1 MMESSVCQRM
11 KEAGF
16 VAIAR
21 DLPKPLIGRTVQ
33 ALLAGGLTF
42 LEITYCQ
49 DQPDTLERTR
59 EAIEEA
65 VRAGAGKMCVGAGTV
80 LTAEQARVAC
90 EAGAQYII
98 SPGFYPEVVR
108 ETKRQGMA
116 SIPGAL
122 TPTEIATAWAAGA
135 DMVKLFPADD
145 LGCHY
150 IRNIRV
156 PLGHIPLLCTGGV
169 NLETIPGFF
178 AAGAAAVGG
187 GVTVLKPECIAQER
201 FDEITRLAALHVEAV
216 RNSRKGVN
224 V

>member
-1 MMESSVCQRM
+1 MMENQVCKRI
-11 KEAGF
+11 KDEGF
-16 VAIAR
+16 IAIAR
-21 DLPKPLIGRTVQ
+21 NIPQRLIGGVAK
-33 ALLAGGLTF
+33 ALLAGGLSF
-42 LEITYCQ
+42 LEITFCQ
-49 DQPDTLERTR
+49 DQPDALERTR
-59 EAIEEA
+59 EAIDEA

-80 LTAEQARVAC
+80 LTAEQARTAY

-98 SPGFYPEVVR
+98 SPSFNPEVVR
-108 ETKRQGMA
+108 ETKRFGMV
-116 SIPGAL
+116 SIPGAF
-122 TPTEIATAWAAGA
+122 TPTEIVTAWEAGA
-135 DMVKLFPADD
+135 DIVKLFPADD

-156 PLGHIPLLCTGGV
+156 PLGHIPLFCTGGV

-187 GVTVLKPECIAQER
+187 GVTVLRPDCIAEER